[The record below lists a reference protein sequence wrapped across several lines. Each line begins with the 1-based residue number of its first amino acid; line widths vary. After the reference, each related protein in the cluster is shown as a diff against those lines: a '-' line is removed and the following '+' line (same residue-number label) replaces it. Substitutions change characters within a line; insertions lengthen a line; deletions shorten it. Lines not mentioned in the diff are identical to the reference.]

1 MYPPVAIVASL
12 TLARA
17 GLTVPFVLAVV
28 TRLAAFG
35 FGVPAL
41 GFGVPSPTLAPGFGV
56 PALIS
61 FLINPTALL

>member
-17 GLTVPFVLAVV
+17 GLTVPFVPAVV
-28 TRLAAFG
+28 ALLAAFELE
-35 FGVPAL
+35 A
-41 GFGVPSPTLAPGFGV
+41 PSPTLTPGFGV

-61 FLINPTALL
+61 FLVNLTALL

>member
-17 GLTVPFVLAVV
+17 GLTVPFVPAVV

-35 FGVPAL
+35 LEA
-41 GFGVPSPTLAPGFGV
+41 PSPTLSPGFGV

-61 FLINPTALL
+61 FLANPTALL